1 VQTVI
6 EEQGHQLHDMHILG
20 RQAIP
25 PSCAGRHAAGPAV
38 DPVSVKR
45 QENVHF
51 YNELLVTPYFV
62 SPGGDKMMTA
72 HNHEFHLK
80 P

>member
-6 EEQGHQLHDMHILG
+6 EEQGHQLHAMHILG

-25 PSCAGRHAAGPAV
+25 PS
-38 DPVSVKR
+38 VSIKR

-51 YNELLVTPYFV
+51 YNELLVMPYFA
-62 SPGGDKMMTA
+62 SPGGDKMKTA
-72 HNHEFHLK
+72 HNHEFNLS